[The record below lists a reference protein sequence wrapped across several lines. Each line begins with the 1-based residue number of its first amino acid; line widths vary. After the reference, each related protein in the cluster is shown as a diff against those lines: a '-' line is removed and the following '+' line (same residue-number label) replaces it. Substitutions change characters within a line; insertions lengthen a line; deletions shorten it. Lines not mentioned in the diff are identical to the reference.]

1 MKIALLKIQISSDNI
16 GSNALIEID
25 STKLKKFENGEIIN
39 CNIHEDQLYN
49 KLQSYHASCNL
60 VAQNHRNEGYEFL
73 DTREKVD
80 YYIRVKTG
88 FVDRIEVSKSETII
102 IPRSISYEK
111 CSEEDFENYF
121 YNMAIPEMEKISG
134 LSMRDILINFQEYNK

>member
-39 CNIHEDQLYN
+39 CNIHEDRLYN